1 MLSAGLIAYLEALE
15 RGIAVAFS
23 AAVLLAEGAAVA
35 FRASRAPRPI
45 RSGGLKADLFVLG
58 IALTVGGAIELVH
71 TLDLLLGSTPHLGVA
86 ASLAAGAAWL
96 LTGHNRGFKVEAR
109 VTGALRL
116 AGVLLVVSA
125 GSLFVAVGI
134 GEPHGGV
141 TDVSMLVLAASG
153 LALIRAGVRTPAVG
167 WQRL

>member
-1 MLSAGLIAYLEALE
+1 MLSSGLVASLEALQ
-15 RGIAVAFS
+15 RGIVVAVS
-23 AAVLLAEGAAVA
+23 AVVLLAGGAAVA
-35 FRASRAPRPI
+35 LRASRAPRPM
-45 RSGGLKADLFVLG
+45 RSGGPKADLFIFGL
-58 IALTVGGAIELVH
+58 ALAVGGTVELLH
-71 TLDLLLGSTPHLGVA
+71 ALNLLFGNAPHLGLA

-134 GEPHGGV
+134 GEPHGRV

-153 LALIRAGVRTPAVG
+153 LVLIRAGVRTPAVG